1 MTDLRVLCFQRGVIG
16 TAKELI
22 KEEITEKLRNDG
34 FNWLNTFRVADLGC
48 SVGPNT
54 FIAWHNWRCGVEVS
68 IRERIQFP

>member
-1 MTDLRVLCFQRGVIG
+1 
-16 TAKELI
+16 
-22 KEEITEKLRNDG
+22 
-34 FNWLNTFRVADLGC
+34 LNTFRVADLGC